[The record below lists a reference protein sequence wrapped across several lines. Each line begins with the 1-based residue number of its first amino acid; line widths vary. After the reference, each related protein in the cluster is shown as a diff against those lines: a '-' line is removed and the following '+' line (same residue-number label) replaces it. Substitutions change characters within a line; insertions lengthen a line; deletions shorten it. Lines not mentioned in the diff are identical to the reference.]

1 MAFLVLP
8 SGFSASGSFENLSGS
23 EPHWE
28 RMDFQRTRNHG
39 ILWSCCCIPDDFRLP
54 SLLARRSGDLAP
66 GDPQKKLFLWIGEY
80 SMGIFLTHWLVIASF
95 SCWFYSIYSEAGE
108 KLAIGVNLV
117 LSCILIGI
125 CSKVYVWLVDGKI
138 FPCVWKCAKNILK
151 RKSVTAQ

>member
-1 MAFLVLP
+1 MITLFHQTSRSQTDLGQNLFRVQRELP
-8 SGFSASGSFENLSGS
+8 VQHPCKITGLLFQHFHHGNSFIFPEIKYLHPFFVIDDKSGKI
-23 EPHWE
+23 H
-28 RMDFQRTRNHG
+28 RV
-39 ILWSCCCIPDDFRLP
+39 I
-54 SLLARRSGDLAP
+54 
-66 GDPQKKLFLWIGEY
+66 LWIGEY

-117 LSCILIGI
+117 LSYILIGI

-151 RKSVTAQ
+151 ENR

>member
-28 RMDFQRTRNHG
+28 RMDFQADSEPWNSMVTAFLM
-39 ILWSCCCIPDDFRLP
+39 ILGFRLFWLGGLETWLP
-54 SLLARRSGDLAP
+54 EIL
-66 GDPQKKLFLWIGEY
+66 KKIILWIGEY

-151 RKSVTAQ
+151 EN